1 MSPLDTT
8 PEAYAVLLAIWR
20 RMGPSGRHAL
30 VARMSEDLRELSR
43 SGIRQRHPSWSES
56 EVELELRR
64 LMWGDALFRQVY
76 PDYVAPAP

>member
-8 PEAYAVLLAIWR
+8 PEAYAVQLAIWR

-43 SGIRQRHPSWSES
+43 SGIRQRHPHWSAS

-76 PDYVAPAP
+76 PDYAAPAP